1 MSQQLLEL
9 HKVAAKAQLLQT
21 QYLAGKFTKEEYE
34 AKLESL
40 DDAIELDPKY
50 ADKLVHYR
58 EIIDAAK
65 RVGKI

>member
-1 MSQQLLEL
+1 MSEKLLDL
-9 HKVAAKAQLLQT
+9 HKVAAKAQILQT
-21 QYLAGKFTKEEYE
+21 QYLAGRFTKEEYE
-34 AKLESL
+34 AQLESL

-50 ADKLVHYR
+50 ADKLIHYR